1 MTSIPATVAE
11 PESGANNVARIRTVV
26 VLPAPFGPSTPSTVP
41 SSTSSE
47 SPSSA
52 RTEPLS

>member
-11 PESGANNVARIRTVV
+11 PESGVNNVARIRTVV